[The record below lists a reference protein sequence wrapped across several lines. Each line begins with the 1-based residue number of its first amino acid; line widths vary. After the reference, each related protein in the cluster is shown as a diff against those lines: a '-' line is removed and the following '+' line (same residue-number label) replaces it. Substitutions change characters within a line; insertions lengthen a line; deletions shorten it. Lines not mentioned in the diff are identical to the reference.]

1 MFVPESLKLNRFRVV
16 DLPRP
21 RRMFER
27 FGLLKVPVSQYTGD
41 DLARV
46 PGNKVDVLADM
57 DAFDRSQIRQEYYD
71 SLQRSIEDNPSNST
85 KVDE

>member
-1 MFVPESLKLNRFRVV
+1 MFVSESLKLNRFREV

-27 FGLLKVPVSQYTGD
+27 YGLLKCPATQYTGD
-41 DLARV
+41 DFARV

-57 DAFDRSQIRQEYYD
+57 DALDRSQLRSEYYEN
-71 SLQRSIEDNPSNST
+71 LQKMQESQPSGSAP
-85 KVDE
+85 VSE

>member
-1 MFVPESLKLNRFRVV
+1 MFVSESLKLNRFREV

-27 FGLLKVPVSQYTGD
+27 FGLLKCPSSQFTGD
-41 DLARV
+41 EFARL

-57 DAFDRSQIRQEYYD
+57 DSLDRSELRRELYEEQQKMMQ
-71 SLQRSIEDNPSNST
+71 SSPSGSAP
-85 KVDE
+85 VSE